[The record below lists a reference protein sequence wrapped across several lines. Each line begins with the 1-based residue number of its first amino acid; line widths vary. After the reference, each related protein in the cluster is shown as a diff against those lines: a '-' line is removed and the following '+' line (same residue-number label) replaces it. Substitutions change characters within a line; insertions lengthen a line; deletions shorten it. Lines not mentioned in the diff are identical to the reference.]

1 MKVSIGLVV
10 LSMVKKTVLIAED
23 NELNMKLFKDLLEM
37 KNFNTI
43 CIEDGHQVFEEVEQ
57 KKPDLILMDIR
68 LNDISGL
75 DIIKRIKSIDELK
88 HIPIIALTA
97 YAMKSDKKKILD
109 SGCESYMAKPIFI
122 DTFFKEI
129 EKFISFSVSS

>member
-1 MKVSIGLVV
+1 MAKR
-10 LSMVKKTVLIAED
+10 TVLIAED

-37 KNFNTI
+37 KDFNTI
-43 CIEDGHQVFEEVEQ
+43 CIEDGHQVFEQVE
-57 KKPDLILMDIR
+57 KNKPDLILMDIR

-75 DIIKRIKSIDELK
+75 DIIKRIKNVEELK

-97 YAMKSDKKKILD
+97 YAMKSDKEKILD

-129 EKFISFSVSS
+129 EKFVSPNVSS

>member
-1 MKVSIGLVV
+1 
-10 LSMVKKTVLIAED
+10 MVKKRVLIVED

-37 KNFNTI
+37 RHLETI
-43 CIEDGHQVFEEVEQ
+43 CIEDGHKVFEQVENQ
-57 KKPDLILMDIR
+57 KPDLILMDIR

-75 DIIKRIKSIDELK
+75 DIIKRIKAVDELK

-97 YAMKSDKKKILD
+97 YAMKSDKEKILN

-129 EKFISFSVSS
+129 EKFLMIPDATLPDPA

>member
-1 MKVSIGLVV
+1 MAKR
-10 LSMVKKTVLIAED
+10 TVLIAED

-37 KNFNTI
+37 KNFNAI
-43 CIEDGHQVFEEVEQ
+43 CIEDGHQVFEQV
-57 KKPDLILMDIR
+57 KKNQPDLILMDIR

-75 DIIKRIKSIDELK
+75 DIIKRIKNVEELK

-97 YAMKSDKKKILD
+97 YAMKSDKEKILE

-129 EKFISFSVSS
+129 EKFVSPNVSS